1 MDNVNPRY
9 PKVPSGTWVRI
20 GHHCGER
27 ASPASPLL
35 SGGGARCSELRFSP
49 PNTKSYRYLLTAYSH
64 HTIFYIL
71 GQVPLLFTNIIYN
84 SPRSTEHRASNE
96 LQL

>member
-35 SGGGARCSELRFSP
+35 SGGGARCSGLLISP
-49 PNTKSYRYLLTAYSH
+49 PITKSYRYLPTAYGPR
-64 HTIFYIL
+64 TIFYIL